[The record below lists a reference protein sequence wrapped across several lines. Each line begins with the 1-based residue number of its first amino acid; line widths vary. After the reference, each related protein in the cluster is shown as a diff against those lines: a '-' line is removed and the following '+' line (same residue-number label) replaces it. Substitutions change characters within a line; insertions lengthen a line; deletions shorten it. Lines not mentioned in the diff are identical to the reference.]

1 MEVMHY
7 ISAAKAE
14 QRKLFAWLVDP
25 EKAESSGQWL
35 VGSGQWSVVSGQRAD
50 SEAVELPNMLIF
62 VGGSSG
68 GEQTEKVV
76 KQLKAQYDVPVV
88 LFPGNVRQ
96 VTSEADALLFLSLL
110 SGRNAEMLVGQ
121 QVRAAEAVR
130 QAGIETIPMGYILV
144 NGGIESAVARVSGT
158 QPIAQEAVD
167 EIVQTAMAAE
177 MMGKQLVYLEAGSG
191 ALEPVR
197 AEVIRAVR
205 AAISCPLIVGG
216 GIRSTET
223 MQRAFNAGADIVV
236 VGNWLEEHPEALE
249 EFKTLSNSPLKG
261 ENKTPSI
268 SPLKGENKTPSISP
282 LKGENQK
289 SPFKGDLEGQ
299 DDARYMGMALREAE
313 KAFEAGEVPV
323 GCVVV
328 SQGQVI
334 GRGHNLTETL
344 QDVTAH
350 AEMQALTAAAQTVG
364 GKYLQDATLYV
375 TVEPCVM
382 CAGAIGWA
390 QVKRVVY
397 GCADEKRGFTRFAPK
412 ALHAKATVVSGVCE
426 EECRTL
432 MQAFFRKKRG

>member
-7 ISAAKAE
+7 IAAAKAE

-25 EKAESSGQWL
+25 EKAEALFAAGKMPASSG
-35 VGSGQWSVVSGQRAD
+35 
-50 SEAVELPNMLIF
+50 NMLIF

-76 KQLKAQYDVPVV
+76 KQVRAQYDVPVV
-88 LFPGNVRQ
+88 LFPGNVSQ
-96 VTSEADALLFLSLL
+96 VTAEADALLFLSLL

-121 QVRAAEAVR
+121 QVRAAEAVK
-130 QAGIETIPMGYILV
+130 QAAIETIPMGYILV
-144 NGGIESAVARVSGT
+144 DGGRETAVARVSGT
-158 QPIAQEAVD
+158 RPIAQESVD
-167 EIVQTAMAAE
+167 EIVHTAMAAE

-191 ALEPVR
+191 ALKPVR
-197 AEVIRAVR
+197 EEVIRAVR

-216 GIRSTET
+216 GIRSTEE
-223 MQRAFNAGADIVV
+223 MQRAYHAGADIVV
-236 VGNWLEEHPEALE
+236 VGNWLEEHPEELQKFVEGAE
-249 EFKTLSNSPLKG
+249 GKAQRRKTLNPQHTTL
-261 ENKTPSI
+261 NAQPS
-268 SPLKGENKTPSISP
+268 S
-282 LKGENQK
+282 
-289 SPFKGDLEGQ
+289 
-299 DDARYMGMALREAE
+299 DDERYMAMALHEAE
-313 KAFEAGEVPV
+313 KAYEAGEVPV

-328 SQGQVI
+328 AQGQVI

-344 QDVTAH
+344 QDITAH
-350 AEMQALTAAAQTVG
+350 AEMQALTAAAQTIG

-397 GCADEKRGFTRFAPK
+397 GCADEKRGFMRLAPK

-426 EECRTL
+426 DECRQL
-432 MQAFFRKKRG
+432 MQEFFKKKR